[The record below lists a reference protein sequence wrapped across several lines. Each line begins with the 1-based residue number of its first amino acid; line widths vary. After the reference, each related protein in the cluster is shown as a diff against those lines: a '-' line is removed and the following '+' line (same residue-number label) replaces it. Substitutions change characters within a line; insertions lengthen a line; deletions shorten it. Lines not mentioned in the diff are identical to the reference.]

1 MSISN
6 PKPAQISGGTWSL
19 EAGINRFTVNIPT
32 EPVDNDLAGVIIIAK
47 AGSSPSYPADVVYK
61 GPWSDF
67 ILIDTDASNSALLP
81 NTSYTVGIAAYDSFG
96 SDVADVNFGGTEKSV
111 TTLQVVS
118 ADVADNAVT
127 EAKISTDAVTSSKIS
142 TDAVTSSKI
151 SSNAVTSSKI
161 SSNAVTEAKIST
173 NAVTNSKISTNAVT
187 DSKIF
192 DVSGDKLDG
201 GTITSANGDIQID
214 LDNNKTIIGPT
225 ATQHI
230 EQDGTTGALKFYAN
244 DGDNYVLAIQ
254 LDSGTSQAG
263 DPTISTFG
271 TTSLDKTAAEFL
283 GDSSRPTVYMQNY
296 GSGVALKL
304 SGGASIWGGLSVNGV
319 ASLSGGLS
327 LNGVASLSGGLS
339 VNGDLSA
346 TFGEASF
353 SNNSSLPTMTIT
365 NSGTGDALKV
375 DGVLDL
381 TDTTISGD
389 VLSDGSGTPKLGEST
404 NRWWAFCSNVD
415 VNGYIQLDPNIFIRG
430 YNNTHVLVQGGI
442 LNIKGKTPSSSSA
455 TGRTGDIAWDSNYF
469 YVCVATNTWKRVA
482 LSTW

>member
-81 NTSYTVGIAAYDSFG
+81 NTSYTVGIAAYDGFG
-96 SDVADVNFGGTEKSV
+96 SDVADVNFGATEKSV

-142 TDAVTSSKI
+142 
-151 SSNAVTSSKI
+151 
-161 SSNAVTEAKIST
+161 SNAVTEAKIST

-187 DSKIF
+187 NSKIF

-244 DGDNYVLAIQ
+244 DGSSYVLAIQ

-283 GDSSRPTVYMQNY
+283 GDSSRPTVYMQND
-296 GSGVALKL
+296 GSGFALKL
-304 SGGASIWGGLSVNGV
+304 NGG
-319 ASLSGGLS
+319 
-327 LNGVASLSGGLS
+327 ASLSGGLS
-339 VNGDLSA
+339 VSNGDVSLI
-346 TFGEASF
+346 
-353 SNNSSLPTMTIT
+353 NSE
-365 NSGTGDALKV
+365 
-375 DGVLDL
+375 
-381 TDTTISGD
+381 ISGD
-389 VLSDGSGTPKLGEST
+389 LIPSASGYDIGVDIGGSHLLNTWDNIYG
-404 NRWWAFCSNVD
+404 RYIH
-415 VNGYIQLDPNIFIRG
+415 GY
-430 YNNTHVLVQGGI
+430 YGI
-442 LNIKGKTPSSSSA
+442 KIGPSSLLNIQRVYTQGVDYISIDNPRIASAAPASSTS
-455 TGRTGDIAWDSNYF
+455 TGYRGAIAYDSDYF